1 MGKNKWLVL
10 VFCKLMLPQFP
21 EVEIVKGSVFC
32 SDRAFS
38 EPYLY
43 IWWLVLP
50 NGDRCPA
57 RLIFEISMREFS

>member
-1 MGKNKWLVL
+1 
-10 VFCKLMLPQFP
+10 MLSQFP
-21 EVEIVKGSVFC
+21 EVEIVKGSVIC
-32 SDRAFS
+32 SGRAFS